1 MNKLKRLGDA
11 TLLEF
16 KMAET
21 PVFLAMACCLLG
33 VVTWYFSMF
42 FTLIFMLVA
51 GIAMCV
57 AMNCIC
63 EDNFLGRNMVFCRQ
77 FGFSLAETI
86 IAKMTVM
93 TLVTTMCYLPFFGVI
108 LLESLSP
115 ENYSRYSLI
124 TLTDILPSNIVQGM
138 VCFILTGVGG
148 AMLLSAFCL
157 AWGAHAG
164 PNVDR
169 KGRRKRSLPARLLGV
184 ALVFC
189 ITYFR
194 PITIKKIH
202 FAGLYGST
210 AILLTINICLI
221 ALMIYLIRRKLREDF
236 E

>member
-21 PVFLAMACCLLG
+21 PVFLTMTCCLLG

-51 GIAMCV
+51 V
-57 AMNCIC
+57 AGMGMALTRIT
-63 EDNFLGRNMVFCRQ
+63 EDNLLGRNMVFSRQ
-77 FGFSLAETI
+77 FGFSLRETI
-86 IAKMTVM
+86 VAKMTVM

-138 VCFILTGVGG
+138 VCFILTGVVG

-157 AWGAHAG
+157 TWGAYAG
-164 PNVDR
+164 PKVDR
-169 KGRRKRSLPARLLGV
+169 RGRRKRSMPTRLLGA

-189 ITYFR
+189 IVYFR

-210 AILLTINICLI
+210 VILLAINTCLI
-221 ALMIYLIRRKLREDF
+221 AIMIYLIRRKLREDF